1 MTTIP
6 RRVLVVSVS
15 DDRDTVTSA
24 MSHWAIDP
32 IYCTSVSEPRELL
45 PNVRPCV
52 ISCEE
57 TLADGTYRELLRE
70 LIKSAKPPLVVIS
83 LAADC
88 DDTYNE
94 TYNEAITLGAFEV
107 IASPCRRSDVQW
119 IAIRAMQ
126 DQVRRCAGR
135 RHSKLLAE
143 SLGSN
148 PELSKTTAS
157 KGASQG
163 GV

>member
-6 RRVLVVSVS
+6 RRVLVVSTRE
-15 DDRDTVTSA
+15 DRDNVTSA
-24 MSHWAIDP
+24 LSRWAIDP
-32 IYCTSVSEPRELL
+32 VCCSSVSEVCALL
-45 PNVRPCV
+45 PNACPS
-52 ISCEE
+52 IIFCEE

-70 LIKSAKPPLVVIS
+70 LSKSTKTRLVVIS
-83 LAADC
+83 RAADC
-88 DDTYNE
+88 ED
-94 TYNEAITLGAFEV
+94 TYNEAITLGAFDM

-126 DQVRRCAGR
+126 DQVRRCASR
-135 RHSKLLAE
+135 RHSKLVAE

-148 PELSKTTAS
+148 PEPSETAAS

-163 GV
+163 R

>member
-32 IYCTSVSEPRELL
+32 IYCTSVSEARELL

-52 ISCEE
+52 IFCEE